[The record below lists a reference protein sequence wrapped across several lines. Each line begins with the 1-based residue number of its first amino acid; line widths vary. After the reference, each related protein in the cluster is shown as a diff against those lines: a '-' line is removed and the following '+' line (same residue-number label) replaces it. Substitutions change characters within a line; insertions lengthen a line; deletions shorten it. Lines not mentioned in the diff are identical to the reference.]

1 VCYGAVKIGPESNSM
16 CGRYTLSAPSDLI
29 EDLMELEESIEL
41 QPRFNIAPTQEAP
54 VVLQRDSSA
63 SRRLETLRW
72 GLVPFWAKD
81 RSIGDRMINA
91 RSETVV
97 EKPAFRA
104 SFKRKRCL
112 VVADGFYEWQVTGGP
127 KQPFFFRLT
136 SREPFAM
143 AGLWDRWDKG
153 ADGSSLETFAILT
166 TEPNSVVE
174 PVHKRMPVILERADY
189 AAWLD
194 PDGQDTDRLQEFLVP
209 YPHTEMEGIPV
220 STYVNNPAN
229 QGPRCVEP
237 IVLGTS

>member
-1 VCYGAVKIGPESNSM
+1 M

-29 EDLMELEESIEL
+29 EDLLELEESIEL

-54 VVLQRDSSA
+54 VVLRRDSSA
-63 SRRLETLRW
+63 VRRLETLRW

-112 VVADGFYEWQVTGGP
+112 VIADGFYEWQATGGP
-127 KQPFFFRLT
+127 KQPFYFRLT
-136 SREPFAM
+136 SGEPFAM
-143 AGLWDRWDKG
+143 AGLWDQWDKS
-153 ADGSSLETFAILT
+153 ADGSCLETFTILT
-166 TEPNSVVE
+166 TEPNSAVE
-174 PVHKRMPVILERADY
+174 PVHKRMPVILKRADHDT
-189 AAWLD
+189 WLD
-194 PDGQDTDRLQEFLVP
+194 PEYQDTDRLQELLVP

-229 QGPRCVEP
+229 QGPQCVEP
-237 IVLGTS
+237 IALGTS

>member
-1 VCYGAVKIGPESNSM
+1 M

-29 EDLMELEESIEL
+29 EDLLELDESVEL

-54 VVLQRDSSA
+54 VVLQRDSSV
-63 SRRLETLRW
+63 SRRLEALRW

-112 VVADGFYEWQVTGGP
+112 VVADGFYEWQATGGP

-136 SREPFAM
+136 SSEPFAM
-143 AGLWDRWDKG
+143 AGLWDRWDNS
-153 ADGSSLETFAILT
+153 ADGSCLETFAILT

-174 PVHKRMPVILERADY
+174 PVHKRMPVILKRADY
-189 AAWLD
+189 DAWLD
-194 PDGQDTDRLQEFLVP
+194 PDDQDTNRLQEMLVP

-237 IVLGTS
+237 IAPGTS

>member
-1 VCYGAVKIGPESNSM
+1 M